1 MVKNLIP
8 WKRKREALSPV
19 KESDQPFEVLHR
31 QMNDLFDTFFSGL
44 GSPRG
49 GPALGRFAGGWPE
62 ESPRF
67 EVSETEEEIQ
77 VKAELP
83 GMDEKDIEV
92 TLDESSLTIR
102 GEKKEEREEKKR
114 SYVLSEVSYGQFH
127 RTLPLPS
134 GIERDKV
141 KARFKKGVLT
151 LTLPKSETARRFHFL
166 LRWSDPMN
174 DEAG

>member
-8 WKRKREALSPV
+8 WKRKSEELSPLR
-19 KESDQPFEVLHR
+19 EEEQPFEVLHR
-31 QMNDLFDTFFSGL
+31 QMNDLFDNFFSGF

-49 GPALGRFAGGWPE
+49 WPVD
-62 ESPRF
+62 SPRF
-67 EVSETEEEIQ
+67 EVSETDDEIR

-92 TLDESSLTIR
+92 NLDESYLTIR
-102 GEKKEEREEKKR
+102 GEKKAEREEKKR

-127 RTLPLPS
+127 RTFPLPS

-151 LTLPKSETARRFHFL
+151 LTLPKSETAKEQRKQI
-166 LRWSDPMN
+166 PIAA
-174 DEAG
+174 E